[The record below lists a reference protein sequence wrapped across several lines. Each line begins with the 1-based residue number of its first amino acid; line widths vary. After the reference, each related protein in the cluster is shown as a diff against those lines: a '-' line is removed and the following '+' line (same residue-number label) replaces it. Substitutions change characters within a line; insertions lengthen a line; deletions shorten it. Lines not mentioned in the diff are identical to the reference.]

1 MIKGLGTLSV
11 REELSRHDGPDRL
24 DVKYLLGGIRRGC
37 VPCLSCFES
46 VPAFLSV
53 PISPKFAVVKFA
65 SELTATL
72 LQMA

>member
-46 VPAFLSV
+46 VPVLSFG
-53 PISPKFAVVKFA
+53 PH
-65 SELTATL
+65 LTQSRRHAI
-72 LQMA
+72 